1 MKNFKWQLLFLSHQ
15 NVKKKVLCLYG
26 SAKFLLLYI
35 VCLDIPSSTTVH
47 LVIWV
52 SDPQSMVPKSVVSAS
67 PGSLSE
73 RQFSDPTL
81 PPHPRSTKSKSV

>member
-35 VCLDIPSSTTVH
+35 VCLEIPF
-47 LVIWV
+47 I
-52 SDPQSMVPKSVVSAS
+52 
-67 PGSLSE
+67 
-73 RQFSDPTL
+73 
-81 PPHPRSTKSKSV
+81 